1 MQIKKLT
8 ALLLSIFI
16 IMPLVIVPVEAE
28 EVSEQTSAFSAMQ
41 TSMGAT
47 GTFGSLIADQFG
59 DVADEQMQQGLADYT
74 ITDVTIEGSMAS
86 VEYSALEPSLIVVS
100 LYDENT
106 DEMLVS
112 GNAFVETV
120 DEPSRVNVPIDANPM
135 PEYFMLK
142 AFIMDLNYNPL
153 SDEYVSSYYTSDI
166 QEVVALSASD
176 FEEEKVL
183 NFDNDDSTNFA
194 VYNDDTITIPYEEGF
209 NIPNTTYSENGV
221 YVFTNANDYFK
232 NLKKGDTI
240 SYVYNSEVIL
250 IKVKD
255 ISVKGDT
262 VTITD
267 DKESEMETFF
277 DYIKIENE
285 SNAENLEYDSEGV
298 DEEVELIGINLPP
311 EEDSKESDDSSS
323 KTPNSS
329 GDIDV
334 PNLPTSPAVFTYDML
349 QKTDLKYTTF
359 KFKIG
364 DGKILAGSD
373 DAEDLKPDQTM
384 KNKNVKL
391 SGEFTIKMNIDCEL
405 YYKASWN
412 PVVSAKEL
420 KNAYFKFAVDF
431 QYGLKGSV
439 TAKYENG
446 SKEIQKLGK
455 ALEWGLGKIKFTPV
469 TGVKIEF
476 QPRFKFGASASAT
489 FSFASKNYWGFE
501 WTYGE
506 GINNLSKSPDT
517 GLELK
522 VEGKISVSLDL
533 GPKVSL
539 MNEKLFNVKLTIEPN
554 LTLTAANDIIKTD
567 VVDGSFLPS
576 VKHDCSICI
585 YGDIKFGID
594 LGISVTVLN
603 MKKMSAEKEITV
615 LEKKIADFHYSLTY
629 KEFSF
634 SPCQHKRYRVDFTAK
649 LDGEK
654 AADRMLY
661 GYVVVRN
668 HNYGPFELGKTDSS
682 GKLTE
687 YLSNGEYLIGF
698 DKNVNSCEALK
709 VNQEKTEFTLERCT
723 MTVKVLSSR
732 NGLPVPKANV
742 EYDTLGIDAGNNK
755 FLANIKNFVRMG
767 VSDENGL
774 CSFYVPNGKGTIQI
788 GQKQKEYK
796 ADNEPVEVVIEI
808 NADGKKPVVI
818 NDDDTDSDDTD
829 SDDTTGGKSGYC
841 GENAQWNLDDKGT
854 LTIWGEGDMYDFTW
868 DTLPWYGYNDYIVRA
883 VIKNG
888 ITSIGDWAFY
898 NCSSLTS
905 IEIPNSVTSIGD
917 NAFGLCSSLTSIEI
931 PNSVTS
937 IGDCAFEWCISLTSI
952 EIPNSVTSIGDWAF
966 YNCSGLTSI
975 EIPNSVTSIGEGAF
989 ANCWSLTSIEVDFNN
1004 KYYSSEDGYLFNKE
1018 KNIFIAYPAGKE
1030 EKYYL
1035 IPNSVTSIGGYAFS
1049 GGSSLTSIE
1058 IPNSVTSIGDYAFYN
1073 CSSLTS
1079 IEIPNSVTSIGNEAF
1094 YNCHSLTSIE
1104 IPNSVTSIGDWAFYN
1119 FSSLTSIEIPNSVT
1133 SIGNH
1138 AFDGCSSLTSIE
1150 IPNSVTS
1157 IKIFAFS
1164 GCSSLKDVYY
1174 TGTEEQ
1180 WKKISIGSYNSSL
1193 TSATIHYNSHLPN
1206 SSGSSLPTPS
1216 TAAITNYLAPIP
1228 TNTKTMVVSK
1238 SANKEYTGLVANG
1251 RYIFMLVKSDKAE
1264 NLVASDNLVYID
1276 QFTADENGVVTADYP
1291 DTYGN
1296 KYTALIFGGKAVND
1310 NTDKTPEKTVTY
1322 PLGDIDGDG
1331 KLTSADSL
1339 YILRYSVKLETFDD
1353 IQTQLAD
1360 VDNDGSINSADSL
1373 AVLRA
1378 SVGLYDNPNVGKP
1391 KTIKIKAA

>member
-539 MNEKLFNVKLTIEPN
+539 INEKLFNVKLTIEPN

-888 ITSIGDWAFY
+888 ITSIGDWAF
-898 NCSSLTS
+898 
-905 IEIPNSVTSIGD
+905 E
-917 NAFGLCSSLTSIEI
+917 
-931 PNSVTS
+931 
-937 IGDCAFEWCISLTSI
+937 
-952 EIPNSVTSIGDWAF
+952 
-966 YNCSGLTSI
+966 NCSGLTSI
-975 EIPNSVTSIGEGAF
+975 EIPNSVTSIGD
-989 ANCWSLTSIEVDFNN
+989 V
-1004 KYYSSEDGYLFNKE
+1004 
-1018 KNIFIAYPAGKE
+1018 
-1030 EKYYL
+1030 
-1035 IPNSVTSIGGYAFS
+1035 
-1049 GGSSLTSIE
+1049 
-1058 IPNSVTSIGDYAFYN
+1058 AFYN
-1073 CSSLTS
+1073 
-1079 IEIPNSVTSIGNEAF
+1079 
-1094 YNCHSLTSIE
+1094 
-1104 IPNSVTSIGDWAFYN
+1104 
-1119 FSSLTSIEIPNSVT
+1119 
-1133 SIGNH
+1133 
-1138 AFDGCSSLTSIE
+1138 
-1150 IPNSVTS
+1150 
-1157 IKIFAFS
+1157 
-1164 GCSSLKDVYY
+1164 CSSLKDVYY

-1180 WKKISIGSYNSSL
+1180 WKKISIDSYNSEL
-1193 TSATIHYNSHLPN
+1193 TSATIHYHSKMPN
-1206 SSGSSLPTPS
+1206 SSGSSFPNSS
-1216 TAAITNYLAPIP
+1216 TATITNYLAPKTTP
-1228 TNTKTMVVSK
+1228 TATKIVVSK
-1238 SANKEYTGLVANG
+1238 SANKEYTGLVQNG

-1264 NLVASDNLVYID
+1264 NLVSSDNLVYID
-1276 QFTADENGVVTADYP
+1276 QFTADENGVVIADYP

-1296 KYTALIFGGKAVND
+1296 EYTAVIFGGKTTAD
-1310 NTDKTPEKTVTY
+1310 TTIQDTDSDTDTETDVDTDSDTDTETDVDTDTPTVTY
-1322 PLGDIDGDG
+1322 LLGDVDGDG
-1331 KLTSADSL
+1331 KITSADSL
-1339 YILRYSVKLETFDD
+1339 KILRASVKLEKLDD
-1353 IQTQLAD
+1353 VQTQLAD
-1360 VDNDGSINSADSL
+1360 VNGDGNIDSSDSL
-1373 AVLRA
+1373 ITLRA
-1378 SVGLYDNPNVGKP
+1378 SVGLFDNPNVGKNISI
-1391 KTIKIKAA
+1391 KTKAA

>member
-868 DTLPWYGYNDYIVRA
+868 DTLPWYGYNDYYNDYIVRA

-917 NAFGLCSSLTSIEI
+917 YAFFNCTGLTSIEI

-937 IGDCAFEWCISLTSI
+937 IGNGAFYYCSSLTSI

-966 YNCSGLTSI
+966 EWCS
-975 EIPNSVTSIGEGAF
+975 
-989 ANCWSLTSIEVDFNN
+989 
-1004 KYYSSEDGYLFNKE
+1004 
-1018 KNIFIAYPAGKE
+1018 
-1030 EKYYL
+1030 
-1035 IPNSVTSIGGYAFS
+1035 
-1049 GGSSLTSIE
+1049 
-1058 IPNSVTSIGDYAFYN
+1058 
-1073 CSSLTS
+1073 
-1079 IEIPNSVTSIGNEAF
+1079 
-1094 YNCHSLTSIE
+1094 SLTSIE
-1104 IPNSVTSIGDWAFYN
+1104 IPNSVTSIGDWAFEWCSSLTSIEIPNSVTSIGSWAFWGCSGLTSIEIPNSVTSIGDYAFRSCSSLTSIEIPN
-1119 FSSLTSIEIPNSVT
+1119 SVTSIGSWAFWGCSSLTSIEIPNSVT
-1133 SIGNH
+1133 SIGNG
-1138 AFDGCSSLTSIE
+1138 AFED
-1150 IPNSVTS
+1150 
-1157 IKIFAFS
+1157 
-1164 GCSSLKDVYY
+1164 CSSLKDVYY

-1180 WKKISIGSYNSSL
+1180 WKKISIDSYNSEL
-1193 TSATIHYNSHLPN
+1193 TSATIHYHSKMPN
-1206 SSGSSLPTPS
+1206 SSGSSLPNSS
-1216 TAAITNYLAPIP
+1216 TATITNYLAPKTTP
-1228 TNTKTMVVSK
+1228 TATKIVVSK
-1238 SANKEYTGLVANG
+1238 SANKEYTGLVQNG

-1264 NLVASDNLVYID
+1264 NLVSSDNLVYID
-1276 QFTADENGVVTADYP
+1276 QFTADENGVVIADYP

-1296 KYTALIFGGKAVND
+1296 EYTAVIFGGKTTAD
-1310 NTDKTPEKTVTY
+1310 TTIQDTDSDTDTETDVDTDSDTDTETDVDTDTPTVTY
-1322 PLGDIDGDG
+1322 LLGDVDGDG
-1331 KLTSADSL
+1331 KITSADSL
-1339 YILRYSVKLETFDD
+1339 KILRASVKLEKLDD
-1353 IQTQLAD
+1353 VQTQLAD
-1360 VDNDGSINSADSL
+1360 VNGDGNIDSSDSL
-1373 AVLRA
+1373 ITLRA
-1378 SVGLYDNPNVGKP
+1378 SVGLFDNPNVGKNISI
-1391 KTIKIKAA
+1391 KTKAA